1 MKQILLMIAVVA
13 LVGCG
18 EKEET
23 AEAEVATEV
32 IAAAKATATAEAKA
46 VDFDALKVE
55 AAKPA
60 VVGYLPHYR
69 GNIINKLPVEKFT
82 DVIFFSISPKPDGSL
97 DTSRVKPALLAKLVG
112 LAHAK
117 GTRVHICIGGW
128 NLSAGFSAMT
138 ANANA
143 RAAFV
148 HNLVKF
154 IRKHQLQGADFDWE
168 HPENARE
175 MANYHR
181 LLIEVKKVFV
191 PDQLWLS
198 IAVIDFA
205 KHIKPRNLGAARERW
220 RAVIPF
226 IDRFHVMAYDQGT
239 PHAPFAGAVGALSYW
254 EILQVPKTKLVLGLP
269 FYGRSARGKAAT
281 YSQIVQRHSPKPNV
295 DEAGGFHFNGPV
307 TIRRKT
313 EFVLQQ
319 EYGGVMIWEISQD
332 SAGPT
337 SLLDAVHA
345 AIRE

>member
-1 MKQILLMIAVVA
+1 MVGVRHFLLMIAMVA

-18 EKEET
+18 KKEEA
-23 AEAEVATEV
+23 AEADVATEV
-32 IAAAKATATAEAKA
+32 MAAAEAKA
-46 VDFDALKVE
+46 VAFDALKVE
-55 AAKPA
+55 AAKPV

-69 GNIINKLPVEKFT
+69 GNIIDKLPVEKFT

-138 ANANA
+138 ASANA

-148 HNLVKF
+148 HNLINF

-205 KHIKPRNLGAARERW
+205 KNIKPRNLGAARDRW

-239 PHAPFAGAVGALSYW
+239 PHAPFTGAVGALNYW
-254 EILQVPKTKLVLGLP
+254 EILQVPKRPSSCWAFRFMAAQRGARRLP
-269 FYGRSARGKAAT
+269 TRKSFSVTAPSLTWIRQVVSISTDQSPFAA
-281 YSQIVQRHSPKPNV
+281 KPNLCYSKNTV
-295 DEAGGFHFNGPV
+295 A
-307 TIRRKT
+307 
-313 EFVLQQ
+313 
-319 EYGGVMIWEISQD
+319 
-332 SAGPT
+332 
-337 SLLDAVHA
+337 
-345 AIRE
+345 